1 MPVLISGCDVG
12 CGSAVG
18 GEEGGGGQLGLGGAV
33 TGAVEQGGGGQG
45 GQGGM
50 GRAIIFQF

>member
-33 TGAVEQGGGGQG
+33 TGAVEQGGGGHG
-45 GQGGM
+45 AGNNFS
-50 GRAIIFQF
+50 ILISCLK